1 MTTTHEDS
9 LARRIGERLR
19 TLRKDRGLTL
29 AALAEQAGMSVSYLS
44 AVENGVNLPS
54 LQLLAR
60 LTDAL
65 GVSIPAVLAAEGS
78 PQVRVGAIPAADG
91 VVAASHPG
99 LQLETVIVRSDG
111 GRGGAAPVG
120 LEGRDLFVYLVSGD
134 LAVDIDGTAYAL
146 RGGDA
151 LDAAAPGAVSWSSSG
166 SIAVWASC
174 PTSTST

>member
-1 MTTTHEDS
+1 MTTMREDS

-65 GVSIPAVLAAEGS
+65 GVSIPPVLAAEGS
-78 PQVRVGAIPAADG
+78 PQVRVGAIPAGDG
-91 VVAASHPG
+91 VVAVSHPG
-99 LQLETVIVRSDG
+99 LQLETAIVRCDG
-111 GRGGAAPVG
+111 GSGGAAPVA
-120 LEGRDLFVYLVSGD
+120 LEGRDLFVYVVSGE
-134 LAVDIDGTAYAL
+134 LAVDIDGAAHAL
-146 RGGDA
+146 GAGDA
-151 LDAAAPGAVSWSSSG
+151 LDAATPGDVSWSSTG
-166 SIAVWASC
+166 SVAVWASC
-174 PTSTST
+174 PASAST